1 MAQKVSSGIKHAF
14 PTGIAKPALRALRA
28 AGFTNL
34 EQFTKTTDKELL
46 KLHGVGPK
54 AIRLIRAALKELGLS
69 FTKPG

>member
-1 MAQKVSSGIKHAF
+1 MSQNENGDLKHAL
-14 PTGIAKPALRALRA
+14 PTNIGKPAFRALSA
-28 AGFTNL
+28 AGFTRL

-54 AIRLIRAALKELGLS
+54 AIRLIRAALKELDLS